1 MLTVEQ
7 ELARVRQEAERYE
20 ARIRWLERRATL
32 SSLQVSLHEK
42 IPLIEPPRG
51 HGPIAEAFAE
61 AWTRFVAFVAWFIA
75 SLGILIPAG
84 AVIGVMVAVT
94 RGCSAGARHQGA
106 QA

>member
-1 MLTVEQ
+1 
-7 ELARVRQEAERYE
+7 
-20 ARIRWLERRATL
+20 
-32 SSLQVSLHEK
+32 LHEK

-75 SLGILIPAG
+75 SLGILVPVG
-84 AVIGVMVAVT
+84 VVIGVTVVVVRRILGGGT
-94 RGCSAGARHQGA
+94 PPRVP